1 MAVGDTVPQDPTNPP
16 YHPGPKARRGPI
28 PWVSALRSI
37 ALAATG
43 VGVALLGVSAYAAL
57 RMASRRLSYGRGA
70 PPKGSFEQVAFPSAD
85 GLRLS
90 GWLLPAA
97 DARDA
102 LILCHGFKTGRREM
116 LPLAMALRERGH
128 QVLLFDFRGHGKSE
142 GRWSACGGLESRDLE
157 GAVRF
162 MKGRFGMEGLPIG
175 VIGFSMGGA
184 VAIMAAGRLPEIEAV
199 VADSAFATL
208 DEALKTGFCT
218 FCHLPREPF
227 SRFALWFG
235 ERLVGVRAEEVRP
248 LDAVPDLSPRPL
260 LIVHGT
266 QDRIVPL
273 SEAYLL
279 YEAAGNPKELWVVAR
294 AGHVEA
300 RLLQFDAYLEKVDG
314 FLKSRLARIAEAAQP
329 QPISAGSS
337 QS

>member
-1 MAVGDTVPQDPTNPP
+1 
-16 YHPGPKARRGPI
+16 
-28 PWVSALRSI
+28 
-37 ALAATG
+37 
-43 VGVALLGVSAYAAL
+43 
-57 RMASRRLSYGRGA
+57 
-70 PPKGSFEQVAFPSAD
+70 
-85 GLRLS
+85 
-90 GWLLPAA
+90 
-97 DARDA
+97 
-102 LILCHGFKTGRREM
+102 
-116 LPLAMALRERGH
+116 
-128 QVLLFDFRGHGKSE
+128 
-142 GRWSACGGLESRDLE
+142 
-157 GAVRF
+157 
-162 MKGRFGMEGLPIG
+162 
-175 VIGFSMGGA
+175 
-184 VAIMAAGRLPEIEAV
+184 MAAGRLPEIEAV